1 MEDRENPA
9 DRKVSFKL
17 QTHKL
22 LSCTL
27 EDTTLEIG
35 PNYFH
40 PRNRGSLL
48 FSFVDINVNT

>member
-27 EDTTLEIG
+27 EDTDT
-35 PNYFH
+35 P
-40 PRNRGSLL
+40 
-48 FSFVDINVNT
+48 T